1 MAEVASA
8 CDTVF
13 DLPELMAVIFSHL
26 SPKELV
32 WRVPLVCRR
41 WRDMAAA
48 YRHPMIPVD
57 LQHGCVEA
65 LKIISR
71 RLPKTA
77 GLSVSYIP
85 SSAWV
90 FDLAAFSKLDFL
102 QATTT
107 SFESRHY
114 KRLMGLKLSTLEVRD
129 VRLPG
134 PAIMAKSDNT
144 CLQELSLSMCSTYA
158 LHSTTGAEVVKLVKS
173 APNLR
178 ALRLRRVGLRCE
190 DVRAMLLACPRLE
203 VLQLWTNHAST
214 DAATLECIGTYGTAL
229 TDVVFTKHELSRVA
243 DGLFRYNCDLDAH
256 VTAAFGLFEALP
268 GLRRLR
274 IRRTGRDL
282 AALASERRAGWILPD
297 GCSKPSVDFA
307 NSVLIMKR

>member
-1 MAEVASA
+1 MAEVVSA

-13 DLPELMAVIFSHL
+13 DLTELMAIIFSHM

-41 WRDMAAA
+41 WRDLAAA
-48 YRHPMIPVD
+48 YRHPMISVD
-57 LQHGCVEA
+57 LQHGCLEA
-65 LKIISR
+65 LKVISR
-71 RLPKTA
+71 RLPETA
-77 GLSVSYIP
+77 GLSITYVP

-90 FDLAAFSKLDFL
+90 YDLAAFSKLDFL
-102 QATTT
+102 QVTTT

-114 KRLMGLKLSTLEVRD
+114 KALVELNPSTLKVRD

-144 CLQELSLSMCSTYA
+144 CLRDLSLSMCATYA
-158 LHSTTGAEVVKLVKS
+158 LHSTTGREVVKLVES

-178 ALRLRRVGLRCE
+178 TLRLRRVGLRCE
-190 DVRAMLLACPRLE
+190 EVQAMLVACPRLE
-203 VLQLWTNHAST
+203 VLQLWMDDAST

-229 TDVVFTKHELSRVA
+229 TDVVFTKRQLSRVA
-243 DGLFRYNCDLDAH
+243 DGLFRYNCDLHAH

-282 AALASERRAGWILPD
+282 AELASERLREWTLPT